1 MKTYLE
7 FSNKGEINEHK
18 TNNRFFNKE
27 NYTDFK
33 YIEKIIYN
41 KYNFILLYNAPG
53 ESNSFKNIT
62 HLPFYNND
70 IYGNFLLL
78 SVTHDNEKGKEND
91 KEIDKEKD
99 DNIKLNTFN
108 EIKFLKLINITDKP
122 IEDYSSDDFNLS
134 E

>member
-41 KYNFILLYNAPG
+41 KYNFILLYNAFS
-53 ESNSFKNIT
+53 ESNSFKNT
-62 HLPFYNND
+62 
-70 IYGNFLLL
+70 
-78 SVTHDNEKGKEND
+78 
-91 KEIDKEKD
+91 
-99 DNIKLNTFN
+99 
-108 EIKFLKLINITDKP
+108 
-122 IEDYSSDDFNLS
+122 
-134 E
+134 